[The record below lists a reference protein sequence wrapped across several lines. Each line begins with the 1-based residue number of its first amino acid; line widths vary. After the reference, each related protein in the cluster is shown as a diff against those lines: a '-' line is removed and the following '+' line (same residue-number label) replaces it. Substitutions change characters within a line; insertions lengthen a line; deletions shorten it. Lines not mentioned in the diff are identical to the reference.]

1 LTPELVDTNT
11 NQQTA
16 PAQTATP
23 VTTPATPVPAP
34 TPADSQFSSAI
45 EKLKE
50 NAQQG
55 DTQP

>member
-11 NQQTA
+11 NQQAA
-16 PAQTATP
+16 PAQTAMP
-23 VTTPATPVPAP
+23 VAAPATPVTA
-34 TPADSQFSSAI
+34 PADSQFSSAI

>member
-11 NQQTA
+11 NQQAA
-16 PAQTATP
+16 PAQTAMP
-23 VTTPATPVPAP
+23 VTAPATPVTAP

>member
-11 NQQTA
+11 NQQA
-16 PAQTATP
+16 VPAQTAVP
-23 VTTPATPVPAP
+23 VSVPATPPPPPV
-34 TPADSQFSSAI
+34 DSQFSSAI